1 MNPKEL
7 LDNLVRDLTTAH
19 PMPKSAVRRRI
30 LDLLE
35 AVAVACEGE
44 KEPKR
49 SKFDNMTMKYNHG
62 LDTAANLIRSLKGD
76 EK

>member
-35 AVAVACEGE
+35 AVAVACEGR
-44 KEPKR
+44 K
-49 SKFDNMTMKYNHG
+49 
-62 LDTAANLIRSLKGD
+62 
-76 EK
+76 